1 MAVMDEFKEE
11 RAKVKEMPLRD
22 RIDHFV
28 YYHKVAIM
36 MTVLIAIIAIAGIH
50 DFVTRK
56 DTALYVALIDCLK
69 VDYKGENKTD
79 YQTTLA
85 EQLGI
90 NTDTHAVILDD
101 TYVLSAIEYAADESV
116 YQLPEILY
124 TRFAAGEFDAFVAQE
139 STINGW
145 VMNDGFLDLREEMT
159 PEQYEYYED
168 SFYWIDY
175 ALLEDYELN
184 FDEGAYVYNENH
196 RSPEGMK
203 DPMPVGVYVTP
214 NEEFRENYNF
224 LYDQEVVYCLT
235 VSRPDKKEVYNGTQK
250 ALELLDILSGRTVLE
265 TN

>member
-28 YYHKVAIM
+28 YYHKVGIM
-36 MTVLIAIIAIAGIH
+36 MTVLIAIIAISGIH
-50 DFVTRK
+50 DFLTSK
-56 DTALYVALIDCLK
+56 DTAVYVALIDCLK
-69 VDYKGENKTD
+69 IDYKGENEKD
-79 YQTTLA
+79 YQAILT

-90 NTDTHAVILDD
+90 NTDTHTVILDD
-101 TYVLSAIEYAADESV
+101 TYVLSAVQYAADESV

-145 VMNDGFLDLREEMT
+145 VMNDGFLDLRDQMT

-175 ALLEDYELN
+175 ALLEDYELD
-184 FDEGAYVYNENH
+184 FDKGAYVYDEDH

-214 NEEFRENYNF
+214 CEEFQEYYNF

-235 VSRPDKKEVYNGTQK
+235 YSKQDKKDEYNGTQK
-250 ALELLDILSGRTVLE
+250 ALELLDIWSGRTQPVTE
-265 TN
+265 